1 MSPPN
6 AYTASFSSFTLQHIL
21 FSAQQFNPL
30 KLFIYLLTF
39 SLIYWL
45 SSPPCCKLN
54 DCQELF
60 CPVTWSPELRAVYSQ
75 RARVLCSV
83 APVAPSLPGLSGL
96 WPARPSACG
105 FSRPAYQD
113 SLDCG
118 LPGPLPMASPGQLT
132 GTLWTVA
139 CQAPCPWVLQAQL
152 TGTLWTVACQA
163 LCPWVLQARVLW

>member
-21 FSAQQFNPL
+21 FSAQQFNSL

-54 DCQELF
+54 DSQELF

-96 WPARPSACG
+96 WPARPSARG
-105 FSRPAYQD
+105 FSRPAYRD

-139 CQAPCPWVLQAQL
+139 CQAPCP
-152 TGTLWTVACQA
+152 
-163 LCPWVLQARVLW
+163 

>member
-21 FSAQQFNPL
+21 FSAQQFNSL

-60 CPVTWSPELRAVYSQ
+60 CPVTWSPELRAIYSQ
-75 RARVLCSV
+75 HARVLCSV
-83 APVAPSLPGLSGL
+83 APVTPSLLGHYGL
-96 WPARPSACG
+96 WPARPSVHG
-105 FSRPAYQD
+105 I
-113 SLDCG
+113 
-118 LPGPLPMASPGQLT
+118 
-132 GTLWTVA
+132 
-139 CQAPCPWVLQAQL
+139 
-152 TGTLWTVACQA
+152 
-163 LCPWVLQARVLW
+163 LQARVLWKQIIFVDSFSEQQQKMIMFGIKSFRNVPQEGKMLWWKKGVS